1 MAKSHSVPGPLKP
14 LPPSALRRLSD
25 VKALG
30 FRTTDDLECV
40 NHLIGQD
47 RAMKAIAF
55 GSKIKKQGFNLFAL
69 GPAGSGRHSS
79 VRSFLDGHAATEPK
93 ADDWIY
99 VNNFDA
105 PHRPTAIRL
114 PSGHARR
121 LRDGMGDLIDDLS
134 AALPTL
140 FESDEYQG
148 RRRAIDQQ
156 FEEAQEKA
164 FEELQKRASDESI
177 SIMRTPMGFALAPT
191 HDGKPIKPEVF
202 KTLPKAQREHVEKTI
217 QELQAELARVL
228 QQMPKLE
235 KQRREQT
242 RNLDM
247 EFAETVVGTAVSD
260 LISTFKDHR
269 DVTKYLESVRQ
280 DLIENAFLFL
290 PQAVEG
296 ETGQAVAVGAPGRN
310 APQFRR
316 YGINVVVANGDGID
330 GAPVITEDLPTIANL
345 IGRIEHVSQMGALV
359 TDFMLIKP
367 GALHRAN
374 GGYLILDA
382 RRVLSDGLGWNALK
396 RSLTAD
402 CIKITSAAEQFGMA
416 GTVSLE
422 PDPIPLTIKVVLI
435 GDRQLYHLVHQHD
448 PDFSELFKVEADF
461 DEVIIRSDDNTC
473 MYARL
478 VATIAQRES
487 LKPLEAKAVARIIDE
502 SSRNADDAER
512 LSLRVGQMADIL
524 READFWAGEDKAR
537 RINVHHINRA
547 LEERHERSARIR
559 ERSLEY
565 ITRETILIDTDD
577 EVVGQINGLSVL
589 QLGNM
594 SFGKPTRISAR
605 VRLGTGKVVDIER
618 EVELGGPL
626 HSKGVLIL
634 SSYLASHF
642 AKDFPMSLGASLV
655 FEQSYGGVD
664 GDSASSTELYALL
677 SALSGVAIRQGLAV
691 TGSVNQFGQ
700 VQAIGGVNEK
710 IEGYFDICAARG
722 LTGSQGVLIPVSNVK
737 NLMLRPDIQDA
748 ARKKQFQVYAIET
761 IDQGIEV
768 LTGVA
773 AGARRS
779 DGTFPDGTINALV
792 EAQLRAFAETRR
804 DFAKSGAN
812 GKDSDEH

>member
-1 MAKSHSVPGPLKP
+1 MAKSHSGTGSTKP
-14 LPPSALRRLSD
+14 LPASALRRLSD

-79 VRSFLDGHAATEPK
+79 VRSFLDGHAATEPPS
-93 ADDWIY
+93 DDWIY

-114 PSGHARR
+114 PAGYARR
-121 LRDGMGDLIDDLS
+121 LRDDMGDLIDDLS
-134 AALPTL
+134 AALPAL

-148 RRRAIDQQ
+148 RRRAVDQQ

-164 FEELQKRASDESI
+164 FEDLQKRADAESI
-177 SIMRTPMGFALAPT
+177 SIMRTPIGFALAPT
-191 HDGKPIKPEVF
+191 HEGKPIKPEVF
-202 KTLPKAQREHVEKTI
+202 KTLPKTQREHIEKTI

-228 QQMPKLE
+228 QQLPKME
-235 KQRREQT
+235 KHRREQT
-242 RNLDM
+242 RALDM

-260 LISTFKDHR
+260 LVTAFDDHT
-269 DVTKYLESVRQ
+269 DVKKYLDAVRQ

-296 ETGQAVAVGAPGRN
+296 ESGQAVAVGAPGRN

-316 YGINVVVANGDGID
+316 YGVNIIVGNGDGTS
-330 GAPVITEDLPTIANL
+330 GAPVVTEDLPTIANL

-367 GALHRAN
+367 GALHKAN

-382 RRVLSDGLGWNALK
+382 RRILSDGLGWNALK

-402 CIKITSAAEQFGMA
+402 CVKITSAAEQFGIA

-422 PDPIPLTIKVVLI
+422 PDPIPLKVKVVLI
-435 GDRQLYHLVHQHD
+435 GDRQLYHMVHQLD

-461 DEVIIRSDDNTC
+461 DEVIVRSDDNTC

-478 VATIAQRES
+478 VATVAQREN
-487 LKPLEAKAVARIIDE
+487 LRPLVAKAVARIIDE

-524 READFWAGEDKAR
+524 READFWAEEDNAR
-537 RINVHHINRA
+537 RISVHHINRA
-547 LEERHERSARIR
+547 IDERHERSARVR
-559 ERSLEY
+559 DRSLEF

-605 VRLGTGKVVDIER
+605 VRIGTGKVVDIER

-642 AKDFPMSLGASLV
+642 AKNFPMSLGASLV

-677 SALSGVAIRQGLAV
+677 SALSGIAIRQGLAV

-710 IEGYFDICAARG
+710 IEGYYDICAARG
-722 LTGSQGVLIPVSNVK
+722 LTGSQGVLIPASNVK

-748 ARKKQFQVYAIET
+748 ARKKQFQIYAIES

-773 AGARRS
+773 AGARRA

-792 EAQLRAFAETRR
+792 EAQLRDFAEIRR
-804 DFAKSGAN
+804 DFAIEGKN
-812 GKDSDEH
+812 GGVSDE